1 MAFLV
6 IPTVRLCFVSLPRR
20 PQAHEWASRFGEIDM
35 PPIIIRRLAPVVAIL
50 YCAIYSL
57 LAFDL
62 IMSLSPKWHSTLF
75 GWWYF
80 ATDFWSATVALGF
93 MAVLFRR
100 AFGPNSRASSPG
112 VLHDIG
118 KMIFAF

>member
-1 MAFLV
+1 MTAVSLW
-6 IPTVRLCFVSLPRR
+6 FVSLSRR

-35 PPIIIRRLAPVVAIL
+35 PPVVIRRLAPVVAIL
-50 YCAIYSL
+50 YCTIYSL

-80 ATDFWSATVALGF
+80 ATDFWSATVAMGL
-93 MAVLFRR
+93 MAVGFRR
-100 AFGPNSRASSPG
+100 VFGPGTSATAPG
-112 VLHDIG
+112 VLHDLG
-118 KMIFAF
+118 KLIF